1 MELDCEAAVVRAKAT
16 VRFREI
22 FQSRADRGD
31 VGARREGCAH
41 EVFGGREFWRAA
53 ASCSLSRTR

>member
-1 MELDCEAAVVRAKAT
+1 MKLKCEAAVVGAKTT
-16 VRFREI
+16 VKFREV

-31 VGARREGCAH
+31 VGARREWRAH
-41 EVFGGREFWRAA
+41 EVLGGREFWRAA